1 MTKIAVSSGDPA
13 GIGPDI
19 CIKAFGNKKIL
30 SYKPIVFGN
39 IELFIERAKQINQE
53 INIREYKGEEEDS
66 ISNDFLWMVDKPI
79 GVDISSSKPNPKSA
93 EYIINIFE
101 ESVNKTISKEFDAIV
116 TCPINKEIINEGG
129 IPFTGHT
136 EELAKLGKTNKVV
149 MMLANQKIK
158 VALASTH
165 IPLNEVSDF
174 INKGHIEEVVEII
187 HTSLR
192 DYWNAN
198 DPLIKVLGI
207 NPHAGDGGYIG
218 KEEKEVIS
226 PALQNLKEKGIYT
239 IGPISADTAF
249 IEKDGTK
256 KADAFLAMFHDQG
269 LPVIKTMGFGETVN
283 ITLGLPFIRTS
294 VDHGTAYD
302 KAGLGSA
309 DESSLI
315 AAMEMA
321 FSMSKKNLK
330 DATS

>member
-19 CIKAFGNKKIL
+19 CIKAFGNKKHL

-39 IELFIERAKQINQE
+39 INLFLERAAKINQE
-53 INIREYKGEEEDS
+53 INIKEYKGEEEDS

-79 GVDISSSKPNPKSA
+79 GVGISSGKPNPKSA

-226 PALQNLKEKGIYT
+226 PALQNLKAKGINT
-239 IGPISADTAF
+239 IGPVSADTAF

-256 KADAFLAMFHDQG
+256 KADVFLAMFHDQG

>member
-39 IELFIERAKQINQE
+39 IDLFIERAKQINQE
-53 INIREYKGEEEDS
+53 INIREYKGEEDDS

-226 PALQNLKEKGIYT
+226 PALQNLKEKGIHT

-321 FSMSKKNLK
+321 FSMSKKI
-330 DATS
+330 

>member
-19 CIKAFGNKKIL
+19 CIKAFGNKKPL

-39 IELFIERAKQINQE
+39 INLFLERAAKINQE
-53 INIREYKGEEEDS
+53 INIKEYKGEEEDS
-66 ISNDFLWMVDKPI
+66 ISNDFLWIVDKPI

-226 PALQNLKEKGIYT
+226 PALQNLKEKGINT

>member
-39 IELFIERAKQINQE
+39 IDLFIERAKQINQE

-66 ISNDFLWMVDKPI
+66 ISNDFLWMVDMPI

-165 IPLNEVSDF
+165 IPLKEVSDF

-226 PALQNLKEKGIYT
+226 PALQNLKEKGINT

>member
-39 IELFIERAKQINQE
+39 IDLFIERAKQINQE
-53 INIREYKGEEEDS
+53 IDIREYKGEEEDS

-226 PALQNLKEKGIYT
+226 PALQNLKEKGINT

-321 FSMSKKNLK
+321 FSMSKKI
-330 DATS
+330 

>member
-39 IELFIERAKQINQE
+39 IDLFIERAKQINQE

-226 PALQNLKEKGIYT
+226 PALQNLKEKGINT

-321 FSMSKKNLK
+321 FSMSKK
-330 DATS
+330 T

>member
-39 IELFIERAKQINQE
+39 IDLFIERAKQINQE
-53 INIREYKGEEEDS
+53 IDIREYKGEEEDS

-101 ESVNKTISKEFDAIV
+101 ESVNKTISKEFDALV

-226 PALQNLKEKGIYT
+226 PALQNLKEKGINT

>member
-30 SYKPIVFGN
+30 SYKPIIFGN
-39 IELFIERAKQINQE
+39 IDLFVERAKQINQE

-174 INKGHIEEVVEII
+174 INQGHIEEVVEII

-192 DYWNAN
+192 DYWNTN

-226 PALQNLKEKGIYT
+226 PALQNLKEKGINT

-321 FSMSKKNLK
+321 FSMSKKI
-330 DATS
+330 

>member
-39 IELFIERAKQINQE
+39 IDLFVERAKQINQE

-93 EYIINIFE
+93 DYIINIFE

-226 PALQNLKEKGIYT
+226 PALQNLKEKGINT

-321 FSMSKKNLK
+321 FSMSKKI
-330 DATS
+330 

>member
-39 IELFIERAKQINQE
+39 IDLFIERAKQINQE

-165 IPLNEVSDF
+165 MPLKEVSDF

-192 DYWNAN
+192 DYWNTN

-226 PALQNLKEKGIYT
+226 PALQNLKEKGINT

>member
-1 MTKIAVSSGDPA
+1 
-13 GIGPDI
+13 
-19 CIKAFGNKKIL
+19 
-30 SYKPIVFGN
+30 VFGN
-39 IELFIERAKQINQE
+39 IDLFIERAKQINQE
-53 INIREYKGEEEDS
+53 IDIREYKGEEEDS

-226 PALQNLKEKGIYT
+226 PALQNLKEKGINT

>member
-39 IELFIERAKQINQE
+39 IDLFIERAKQINQE

-165 IPLNEVSDF
+165 IPLKEVSDF

-226 PALQNLKEKGIYT
+226 PALQNLKEKGINT

-321 FSMSKKNLK
+321 FSMSKKI
-330 DATS
+330 

>member
-39 IELFIERAKQINQE
+39 IDLFVERAKQINQE

-66 ISNDFLWMVDKPI
+66 ISNDFLWMVDMPI

-174 INKGHIEEVVEII
+174 INKGHIVEVVEII

-226 PALQNLKEKGIYT
+226 PALQNLKEKGINT

>member
-39 IELFIERAKQINQE
+39 IDLFIERAKQINKE
-53 INIREYKGEEEDS
+53 IDIREYKGEEEDS
-66 ISNDFLWMVDKPI
+66 ISNDFLWMVDMPI

-226 PALQNLKEKGIYT
+226 PALQNLKEKGINT

>member
-39 IELFIERAKQINQE
+39 IDLFVERAKQINQE

-66 ISNDFLWMVDKPI
+66 ISNDFMWMVDKPI

-226 PALQNLKEKGIYT
+226 PALQNLKEKGIHT

-321 FSMSKKNLK
+321 FSMSKKI
-330 DATS
+330 

>member
-39 IELFIERAKQINQE
+39 IDLFIERAKQINQE
-53 INIREYKGEEEDS
+53 IDIREYKGEEEDS
-66 ISNDFLWMVDKPI
+66 ISNDFLWMVDMPI

-116 TCPINKEIINEGG
+116 TCPINKEIINKGG

-226 PALQNLKEKGIYT
+226 PALQNLKEKGINT

>member
-39 IELFIERAKQINQE
+39 IDLFVERAKQINQE
-53 INIREYKGEEEDS
+53 INIREYKGDEEDS
-66 ISNDFLWMVDKPI
+66 ISNDFLWMVDMPI

-101 ESVNKTISKEFDAIV
+101 ESVKKTISKEFDAIV

-226 PALQNLKEKGIYT
+226 PALQNLKEKGINT

>member
-39 IELFIERAKQINQE
+39 IDLFIERAKQINQE
-53 INIREYKGEEEDS
+53 IDIREYKGEEEDS
-66 ISNDFLWMVDKPI
+66 ISNDFLWMVDMPI

-187 HTSLR
+187 HRSLR
-192 DYWNAN
+192 DYWSAN

-226 PALQNLKEKGIYT
+226 PALQNLKEKGINT

>member
-39 IELFIERAKQINQE
+39 IDLFVERAKQINQE

-66 ISNDFLWMVDKPI
+66 ISNDFLWMVNKPI

-165 IPLNEVSDF
+165 IPLKEVSDF

-226 PALQNLKEKGIYT
+226 PALQNLKEKGINT

-321 FSMSKKNLK
+321 FSMSKKI
-330 DATS
+330 

>member
-39 IELFIERAKQINQE
+39 IDQYIERAKQKNQE

-226 PALQNLKEKGIYT
+226 PALQNLKEKGINT

-321 FSMSKKNLK
+321 FSMSKKI
-330 DATS
+330 

>member
-19 CIKAFGNKKIL
+19 CIKAFGNKKLL

-39 IELFIERAKQINQE
+39 IDLFVERAEQINQE

-66 ISNDFLWMVDKPI
+66 ISNDFLWIVDKPI

-101 ESVNKTISKEFDAIV
+101 ESVKKTISKEFDAIV
-116 TCPINKEIINEGG
+116 TCPINKELINEGG

-174 INKGHIEEVVEII
+174 INKGHIEEVIEII

-192 DYWNAN
+192 NYWNTN

-226 PALQNLKEKGIYT
+226 PALQSLKEKGINT

-321 FSMSKKNLK
+321 FSMSKKI
-330 DATS
+330 

>member
-39 IELFIERAKQINQE
+39 IDLFIERAKQINQE
-53 INIREYKGEEEDS
+53 IDIREYKGEEEDS
-66 ISNDFLWMVDKPI
+66 ISNDFLWMVDMPI

-226 PALQNLKEKGIYT
+226 PALQNLKEKGINT

-283 ITLGLPFIRTS
+283 ITLGLPFIRTA

>member
-39 IELFIERAKQINQE
+39 IDLFVERAEQINQE

-66 ISNDFLWMVDKPI
+66 ISNDFMWMVDKPI

-226 PALQNLKEKGIYT
+226 PALQNLKEKGINT

>member
-39 IELFIERAKQINQE
+39 IDLFIERAKQINQE

-66 ISNDFLWMVDKPI
+66 ISNDFLWMVDMPI

-226 PALQNLKEKGIYT
+226 PALQNLKEKGINT

-330 DATS
+330 DATT

>member
-39 IELFIERAKQINQE
+39 IDLFVERAKQINQE

-66 ISNDFLWMVDKPI
+66 ISNDFLWMVDMPI

-93 EYIINIFE
+93 EYIVNIFE

-226 PALQNLKEKGIYT
+226 PALQNLKEKGINT

>member
-39 IELFIERAKQINQE
+39 IDLFIERAKQINQE

-101 ESVNKTISKEFDAIV
+101 ESVIKTISKEFDAIV

-165 IPLNEVSDF
+165 IPLREVSDF

-226 PALQNLKEKGIYT
+226 PALQNLKEKGINT

>member
-39 IELFIERAKQINQE
+39 IDLFVERAKQINQE

-192 DYWNAN
+192 DYWNTN

-226 PALQNLKEKGIYT
+226 PALQNLKEKGINT

>member
-39 IELFIERAKQINQE
+39 IDLFVERAKQINQE

-93 EYIINIFE
+93 DYIINIFE

-165 IPLNEVSDF
+165 IPLNKVSDY

-192 DYWNAN
+192 DYWNTN

-226 PALQNLKEKGIYT
+226 PALQNLKEKGINT

-249 IEKDGTK
+249 LEKDGTK

>member
-39 IELFIERAKQINQE
+39 IDLFVERAKQINQE

-187 HTSLR
+187 HSSLR

-226 PALQNLKEKGIYT
+226 PALQNLKEKGINT

-321 FSMSKKNLK
+321 FSMSKKI
-330 DATS
+330 

>member
-39 IELFIERAKQINQE
+39 IDLFIKRAKQINQE
-53 INIREYKGEEEDS
+53 IDIREYKGEEEDS
-66 ISNDFLWMVDKPI
+66 ISNDFLWMVDMPI

-187 HTSLR
+187 HRSLR
-192 DYWNAN
+192 DYWSAN

-226 PALQNLKEKGIYT
+226 PALQNLKEKGINT